1 MELVTGC
8 GALADHFRPGAPEG
22 YFAAT
27 RERWISRLGDK
38 ITLRAGR
45 GRERLGGDKR
55 LPLPPI

>member
-1 MELVTGC
+1 MGLVTGC

-22 YFAAT
+22 YFAAA

-45 GRERLGGDKR
+45 GRERLVNVAQFD
-55 LPLPPI
+55 